1 MRKSLRTSQSQSADI
16 NMSPLIDMVFL
27 LLIFFM
33 VTAVFTKD
41 SGVNINRPTAQSA
54 KPLDSNAI
62 FFTIDASGDIKHA
75 GQPYTIAQIPNL
87 LAEIN
92 PAKQAPVT
100 IIADRAVPTGLTIQ
114 LIDACQLAGLENI
127 AIAANKK

>member
-1 MRKSLRTSQSQSADI
+1 
-16 NMSPLIDMVFL
+16 MSPLIDMVFL

-54 KPLDSNAI
+54 IALDANAI

-92 PAKQAPVT
+92 PARQAPVT
-100 IIADRAVPTGLTIQ
+100 IIADRAVPTGLTLQ

-127 AIAANKK
+127 AIAASKK

>member
-1 MRKSLRTSQSQSADI
+1 MRKSLRTLQSQSAEI

-41 SGVNINRPTAQSA
+41 TGVNINRPTAQSA
-54 KPLDSNAI
+54 TLLDANAI
-62 FFTIDASGDIKHA
+62 FFTIDANGDIKHA
-75 GQPYTIAQIPNL
+75 GQPYTITQIPNL

-100 IIADRAVPTGLTIQ
+100 IIADKAVPTGLTIQ
-114 LIDACQLAGLENI
+114 LIDACQLAGLKNI